1 MSPTKATSTKRKRGT
16 PRDVRGRKGHGIG
29 VRFDPPT
36 REALDKAASET
47 HRSLSNLIAVAMI
60 EWLERNGYLKK

>member
-1 MSPTKATSTKRKRGT
+1 VGPGRAA
-16 PRDVRGRKGHGIG
+16 RDVRKRKGHGIG

-60 EWLERNGYLKK
+60 EWLKAHGYLKR